1 VKRLGALVL
10 AYCLVAAVVA
20 AEPQTA
26 DPLQPARRPSWGLG
40 TSLGYGG
47 AGGDFSDLL
56 QKPITGDYNIFRN
69 HDKWRFGLGVS
80 FTSFTMKEPCSAV
93 GNASCEDQKEWGFQ
107 QTYLFT
113 SRMFGKPGGVR
124 PYIQVRG
131 GLARLHPRSELFA
144 FEPPPEEPGDSPTT
158 PANGFSFGVLPGI
171 EVPINRSLALDVSG
185 HFNYFSVDEY
195 DLSAVQRPPASSGTT
210 WEARVGVRWHP
221 DDGFPSGSPLAGH
234 PARHRDGWGV
244 SKNLGWAMA
253 ENLAINWGASGSN
266 EYTRNANFNQISPR
280 SWWANFEEGF
290 TFDDNKFKTNQY
302 VHPWNGGMY
311 FNTGRSNGF
320 GFWESSLFAI
330 GGAFFWECCGETH
343 PMSYNDMISTG
354 IGGIA
359 VGEQMYRMSG
369 QLLDNEDTG
378 KSRVFREIGG
388 FLIAP
393 VRGFNRLLS
402 GRASTVHPRPSEPL
416 DWRGPHATFFV
427 FVGAR
432 TIGEGESISENTKTH
447 GYFGLGHSF
456 GSVFDNARRRP
467 FDSLAADYQFSP
479 GDKQTRTALRIR
491 GDLASWTLGKSETP
505 HYAFA
510 IVQHF
515 DYHNNNAYEFGQQA
529 FGPSFFARYRL
540 SEKMG
545 LHLRWDGSAA
555 VLAAVNSDY
564 SYLADVANQE
574 RLREYDYGP
583 GLGTSLEVGLTR
595 GGNRLLSMAYRFQWI
610 SVNNGSIFNPKDGQ
624 LPGSDANHY
633 LQSAGAKLFVPVY
646 KSMGLGAE
654 GLVLLRKSF
663 YGSPS
668 LVDKSQRNPEARLY
682 IAWDLGS

>member
-1 VKRLGALVL
+1 M
-10 AYCLVAAVVA
+10 
-20 AEPQTA
+20 
-26 DPLQPARRPSWGLG
+26 
-40 TSLGYGG
+40 
-47 AGGDFSDLL
+47 
-56 QKPITGDYNIFRN
+56 TGDYNIFRN
-69 HDKWRFGLGVS
+69 YDKWRFGMGVS
-80 FTSFTMKEPCSAV
+80 FTSFTMKEPCSAE
-93 GNASCEDQKEWGFQ
+93 GNASCEDEKEWGFQ
-107 QTYLFT
+107 QTYLFA

-124 PYIQVRG
+124 PYIQLRG
-131 GLARLHPRSELFA
+131 GIARLHPRSELFA

-195 DLSAVQRPPASSGTT
+195 DLSAVQRPPRQLGHDLGGPRGRALASGRRVPVGAS
-210 WEARVGVRWHP
+210 ARGASR
-221 DDGFPSGSPLAGH
+221 PSPGRLGRLEEPRLGH
-234 PARHRDGWGV
+234 GREPRHQ
-244 SKNLGWAMA
+244 L
-253 ENLAINWGASGSN
+253 GASGSN

-290 TFDDNKFKTNQY
+290 TFDDNQFKTNQY
-302 VHPWNGGMY
+302 IHPWNGGMY
-311 FNTGRSNGF
+311 YNTGRSNGF

-378 KSRVFREIGG
+378 TSRVFREIGG

-402 GRASTVHPRPSEPL
+402 GRASTAHPRPSEPL
-416 DWRGPHATFFV
+416 DWRGPRATFFV
-427 FVGAR
+427 FAGAR
-432 TIGEGESISENTKTH
+432 TIGEGESISENTNTH

-456 GSVFDNARRRP
+456 GSVFENSRRKP

-505 HYAFA
+505 NYAFA

-529 FGPSFFARYRL
+529 FGPSLFARYRL
-540 SEKMG
+540 SDKMG
-545 LHLRWDGSAA
+545 LHLRWDAFAA
-555 VLAAVNSDY
+555 ILAAVNSDY

-583 GLGTSLEVGLTR
+583 GLGTGAGSGPDARGEPAAVDGVSLPVDQR
-595 GGNRLLSMAYRFQWI
+595 QQRFHLQ
-610 SVNNGSIFNPKDGQ
+610 PDEDRTATAA
-624 LPGSDANHY
+624 GSDANHY
-633 LQSAGAKLFVPVY
+633 LQSLGAKLFVPVY

-654 GLVLLRKSF
+654 ALVLLRKSY
-663 YGSPS
+663 YGSPTS
-668 LVDKSQRNPEARLY
+668 WTRASGTRRPASTSRGTS
-682 IAWDLGS
+682 GS